1 MILYLLYRNISKK
14 RIPYLDKNLHYI
26 DFLFKPYFPQK
37 KRSSKRKNPH
47 FLLLENDFFGKNKI

>member
-26 DFLFKPYFPQK
+26 DFLFKPYFPK
-37 KRSSKRKNPH
+37 KKKQ
-47 FLLLENDFFGKNKI
+47 